1 MRFADKAV
9 IVTGGASG
17 IGAAAVRRFYN
28 EGASVLIADLN
39 DELGEALAREL
50 GAERALYRRVDVAD
64 WAQVDA
70 MVKAAQAAFS
80 KLDVLVNNA
89 GIGSFAATP
98 DLSIEEWRRV
108 IDIDLN
114 GVFFGCRAAIPVMR
128 AQGGGAI
135 VNTAS
140 ASGLAGDYGFAAYN
154 AAKGA
159 VVNFTR
165 AAAIDHAR
173 EGVRI
178 NAVCPGPVN
187 TPIISGVFAIPG
199 VKDAWDERVP
209 MGRFAEPDE
218 IASVIAFLAS
228 EDASFITGANIAVDG
243 GLTAHT
249 GQPNLPRML
258 AVEQDAPSPG

>member
-1 MRFADKAV
+1 MRFENKAA
-9 IVTGGASG
+9 IITGGASG
-17 IGAAAVRRFYN
+17 IGASTARRLHA
-28 EGASVLIADLN
+28 EGASVLVADLN
-39 DELGEALAREL
+39 DEMGAALVKEL
-50 GAERALYRRVDVAD
+50 GSRAIYRRVDVASWD
-64 WAQVDA
+64 EVEA
-70 MVKAAQAAFS
+70 MVKAAHAAFGR
-80 KLDVLVNNA
+80 LDILVNNA
-89 GIGSFAATP
+89 GIGSFATAA
-98 DLSIEEWRRV
+98 DIALEDWKRV

-114 GVFFGCRAAIPVMR
+114 GVFYGCRAAIPIMR

-140 ASGLAGDYGFAAYN
+140 ASGLAGDYSFAAYN

-209 MGRFAEPDE
+209 MGRFAEPEE
-218 IASVIAFLAS
+218 IAAVIVFLCS
-228 EDASFITGANIAVDG
+228 TDASFVTGANYCVDG

-249 GQPNLPRML
+249 GQPNLPRMM
-258 AVEQDAPSPG
+258 AAAGV

>member
-1 MRFADKAV
+1 MRFENKAA
-9 IVTGGASG
+9 IITGGASG
-17 IGAAAVRRFYN
+17 IGASTARRLHA

-39 DELGEALAREL
+39 DEMGAALVKEL
-50 GAERALYRRVDVAD
+50 GSRAIYRRVDVASWD
-64 WAQVDA
+64 EVEA
-70 MVKAAQAAFS
+70 MVKAAHAAFGR
-80 KLDVLVNNA
+80 LDILVNNA
-89 GIGSFAATP
+89 GIGSFATAA
-98 DLSIEEWRRV
+98 DIALEDWKRV

-114 GVFFGCRAAIPVMR
+114 GVFYGCRAAIPIMR

-140 ASGLAGDYGFAAYN
+140 ASGLAGDYSFAAYN

-159 VVNFTR
+159 VVNFSR

-209 MGRFAEPDE
+209 MGRFAEPEE
-218 IASVIAFLAS
+218 IAAVIVFLCS
-228 EDASFITGANIAVDG
+228 NDASFVTGANYCVDG

-249 GQPNLPRML
+249 GQPNLPRMM
-258 AVEQDAPSPG
+258 AAAGA